1 MEIKQ
6 SLTSKVANIAIAAGL
21 SIFIVAITV
30 SILTHLIPYFDTKLA
45 VKDIPLNQ
53 IIRGLTIAPLGE
65 ELVFRLIPLSLFSIL
80 LKKTELFEEVKWY
93 IVAIIA
99 CVFGYIH
106 GGFYNIYIQGVA
118 GFFFGWVYIKN
129 GMSYWSAVIAH
140 FLYNFMIYVVFP
152 VII

>member
-6 SLTSKVANIAIAAGL
+6 SLESKAANIAIAAGL

-30 SILTHLIPYFDTKLA
+30 SILTQLVPYFDTKLA
-45 VKDIPLNQ
+45 VKNIPLNQ

-65 ELVFRLIPLSLFSIL
+65 ELIFRLIPISLFSVL
-80 LKKTELFEEVKWY
+80 LKNTELFKETKWY

-99 CVFGYIH
+99 AIFGYIH

-129 GMSYWSAVIAH
+129 GMSYWSAVATH
-140 FLYNFMIYVVFP
+140 FLYNFMIYIVFP